1 MLDIESLRLNIQRK
15 FQRVRM
21 QTVYKTQEFPKIC
34 KTPKTPLCSFVYT
47 VTNDTK

>member
-21 QTVYKTQEFPKIC
+21 KTVYKTQEFPKIY
-34 KTPKTPLCSFVYT
+34 KTPKIQLCSFVYT

>member
-15 FQRVRM
+15 FQGVSM
-21 QTVYKTQEFPKIC
+21 QTVYKTQEF
-34 KTPKTPLCSFVYT
+34 PKTPLCSFVYT